1 MPLSFEVERILKMRQ
16 EYKEQAIC
24 KPKEGNP
31 ESQKPQDEIKNIS
44 ELIKKFRD

>member
-16 EYKEQAIC
+16 EFKEQCTRKQEQNEAC
-24 KPKEGNP
+24 
-31 ESQKPQDEIKNIS
+31 SQKTQDELKKIS